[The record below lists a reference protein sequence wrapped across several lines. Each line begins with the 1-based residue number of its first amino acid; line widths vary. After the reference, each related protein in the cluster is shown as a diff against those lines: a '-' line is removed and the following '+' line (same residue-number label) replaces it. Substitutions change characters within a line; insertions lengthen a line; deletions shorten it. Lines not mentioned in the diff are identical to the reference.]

1 MDVRLNQL
9 LKDLERFETINK
21 SDIPDFVKLVREL
34 DESEKQARLEVKEL
48 EEFYGD
54 IRF

>member
-21 SDIPDFVKLVREL
+21 SDIPEFVKLVKEL
-34 DESEKQARLEVKEL
+34 ADSEKLAWHQFENLEKEMGA
-48 EEFYGD
+48 F
-54 IRF
+54 R

>member
-21 SDIPDFVKLVREL
+21 SDIPDFVKLVRDLDASAKLAWLQLEL
-34 DESEKQARLEVKEL
+34 NEQSDEE
-48 EEFYGD
+48 
-54 IRF
+54 